1 MSVNGAVIHAGVP
14 RNLAQTKR
22 FDAVCLEARNRSLN
36 EGLRQATVAKGLSR
50 FLPPH
55 RHIVYSA
62 QRMAAIP

>member
-1 MSVNGAVIHAGVP
+1 MPVNGAVVHADVA
-14 RNLAQTKR
+14 RKFAQTERFNAIRLKSRNCGLDKR
-22 FDAVCLEARNRSLN
+22 VS
-36 EGLRQATVAKGLSR
+36 QATVAKGLSR